1 MIIGIDVDSTV
12 CNTTESVIAQ
22 HYADTGEKLTL
33 DDIKSYYIENYVS
46 DDYKDDFHLIF
57 YKKEMWKR
65 VKVIPHG
72 VEVIKR
78 LHDRGDSIYFVTS
91 TEPQNITKKARFL
104 QRTFPFL
111 DIRKCLITTHC
122 KQMIKCD
129 LLIDDCIDN
138 VVGAD
143 YYSILMD
150 YPWNSTAI
158 FDEAEYD
165 NIYRV
170 FDWLQVE
177 PMIEYIQTLKSSNE
191 NKEITSEDIVKNP
204 SVIHSNSIPLLLDNK
219 QIGVVRQTENG
230 VMSGEIYY
238 SNVSVEMFQLNDN
251 KYEVKA
257 IRIKH

>member
-1 MIIGIDVDSTV
+1 MKIALDVDNTIV
-12 CNTTESVIAQ
+12 NTTSCVLAQ
-22 HYADTGEKLTL
+22 HYIDTGEKLTL
-33 DDIKSYYIENYVS
+33 DDIKSYYIENYVG

-65 VKVIPHG
+65 TKVIPNC

-78 LHDRGDSIYFVTS
+78 LHNQGHKIYFVTS
-91 TEPQNITKKARFL
+91 TEAKNVAKKESFL
-104 QRTFPFL
+104 KRTFPFL

-143 YYSILMD
+143 YTSILMD

-158 FDEAEYD
+158 FDDAEYD

-177 PMIEYIQTLKSSNE
+177 PMIEYIEKSK
-191 NKEITSEDIVKNP
+191 NKKE
-204 SVIHSNSIPLLLDNK
+204 
-219 QIGVVRQTENG
+219 
-230 VMSGEIYY
+230 
-238 SNVSVEMFQLNDN
+238 
-251 KYEVKA
+251 
-257 IRIKH
+257 

>member
-1 MIIGIDVDSTV
+1 MKIALDVDNTIV
-12 CNTTESVIAQ
+12 NTTSCVLIQ
-22 HYADTGEKLTL
+22 HCIDTGEKLTL
-33 DDIKSYYIENYVS
+33 DDIKTYYIENYVS

-65 VKVIPHG
+65 VKVIPHC

-111 DIRKCLITTHC
+111 DIRKRLITTYN

-129 LLIDDCIDN
+129 ILVDDCIDN
-138 VVGAD
+138 VLNAD
-143 YYSILMD
+143 YVSILLD

-177 PMIEYIQTLKSSNE
+177 PMIEYIEKVNYINMIKE
-191 NKEITSEDIVKNP
+191 N
-204 SVIHSNSIPLLLDNK
+204 
-219 QIGVVRQTENG
+219 
-230 VMSGEIYY
+230 
-238 SNVSVEMFQLNDN
+238 VE
-251 KYEVKA
+251 
-257 IRIKH
+257 

>member
-1 MIIGIDVDSTV
+1 MIIGIDVDNTIV
-12 CNTTESVIAQ
+12 NTTSCVIAQ

-33 DDIKSYYIENYVS
+33 DDIKGYYIENYVS

-65 VKVIPHG
+65 VKVIPHC

-122 KQMIKCD
+122 KQMIGVD
-129 LLIDDCIDN
+129 ILIDDYEMNLIN
-138 VVGAD
+138 GS
-143 YYSILMD
+143 YFGILMD
-150 YPWNSTAI
+150 YPWNRN
-158 FDEAEYD
+158 FDDASD
-165 NIYRV
+165 DKIYRV
-170 FDWLQVE
+170 FDWLEVE
-177 PMIEYIQTLKSSNE
+177 PMIEYIQTLKNSNE
-191 NKEITSEDIVKNP
+191 NKAITSGDIAKNP
-204 SVIHSNSIPLLLDNK
+204 NVVHSNSVPLLLDNE

-238 SNVSVEMFQLNDN
+238 SNVSVEMLQINDN

>member
-1 MIIGIDVDSTV
+1 MIIGIDVDNVV

-65 VKVIPHG
+65 VKVIPHC

-78 LHDRGDSIYFVTS
+78 LHDRGEEIYFVTS

-122 KQMIKCD
+122 KQMIGVD
-129 LLIDDCIDN
+129 ILIDDYEMNLIN
-138 VVGAD
+138 GS
-143 YYSILMD
+143 YFGILMD
-150 YPWNSTAI
+150 YPWNRN
-158 FDEAEYD
+158 FDDASDE

-170 FDWLQVE
+170 NNWLEVE

-191 NKEITSEDIVKNP
+191 NKEITSEDIAKNP
-204 SVIHSNSIPLLLDNK
+204 SVINSSIIPLFLDDK
-219 QIGVVRQTENG
+219 QIGVVRQIENG
-230 VMSGEIYY
+230 VMSGEI
-238 SNVSVEMFQLNDN
+238 SLGNLSVEMLQLSDS

>member
-33 DDIKSYYIENYVS
+33 DDIKSYYIEKYVS

-65 VKVIPHG
+65 VKVIPHC

-122 KQMIKCD
+122 KQMIGVD
-129 LLIDDCIDN
+129 ILIDDYEMNLIN
-138 VVGAD
+138 GS
-143 YYSILMD
+143 YFGILMN
-150 YPWNSTAI
+150 YPWNRN
-158 FDEAEYD
+158 FDDASD
-165 NIYRV
+165 DKIYRV
-170 FDWLQVE
+170 FDWTQVE
-177 PMIEYIQTLKSSNE
+177 PMIEYIQTLKNSNE
-191 NKEITSEDIVKNP
+191 NKEITSEDSTKNP
-204 SVIHSNSIPLLLDNK
+204 SVINSSIIPLFLDDE
-219 QIGVVRQTENG
+219 QIGVVRQIENG
-230 VMSGEIYY
+230 VMSGEI
-238 SNVSVEMFQLNDN
+238 SLGNLSVEMLQLSDS

>member
-1 MIIGIDVDSTV
+1 MVIGIDIDNV
-12 CNTTESVIAQ
+12 CVNTTSCILEQ

-33 DDIKSYYIENYVS
+33 DDIKTYYIENYVS
-46 DDYKDDFHLIF
+46 NDYKDDFHLIF
-57 YKKEMWKR
+57 LKKEMWKR
-65 VKVIPHG
+65 VQVLPHC

-78 LHDRGDSIYFVTS
+78 LHDRGEEIYFVTS
-91 TEPQNITKKARFL
+91 TEPQNVAKKARFL

-122 KQMIKCD
+122 KQMIGVNI
-129 LLIDDCIDN
+129 LIDDCIDN

-177 PMIEYIQTLKSSNE
+177 PMIEYIQKVKYI
-191 NKEITSEDIVKNP
+191 KE
-204 SVIHSNSIPLLLDNK
+204 
-219 QIGVVRQTENG
+219 
-230 VMSGEIYY
+230 
-238 SNVSVEMFQLNDN
+238 
-251 KYEVKA
+251 
-257 IRIKH
+257 

>member
-1 MIIGIDVDSTV
+1 MIIGIDCDNVV
-12 CNTTESVIAQ
+12 CNTTESVLAQ

-33 DDIKSYYIENYVS
+33 DNIKSYYIENYVS

-65 VKVIPHG
+65 VKVIPHC

-78 LHDRGDSIYFVTS
+78 LHDRGEEIYFVTS

-111 DIRKCLITTHC
+111 DIRKRLITTHC
-122 KQMIKCD
+122 KQMIGVD
-129 LLIDDCIDN
+129 ILIDDCINN
-138 VVGAD
+138 VVGAN
-143 YYSILMD
+143 YMSILMD

-177 PMIEYIQTLKSSNE
+177 PMIEYIEKVKYIKE
-191 NKEITSEDIVKNP
+191 NKNE
-204 SVIHSNSIPLLLDNK
+204 L
-219 QIGVVRQTENG
+219 R
-230 VMSGEIYY
+230 Y
-238 SNVSVEMFQLNDN
+238 
-251 KYEVKA
+251 
-257 IRIKH
+257 

>member
-22 HYADTGEKLTL
+22 HYADTREKLTL
-33 DDIKSYYIENYVS
+33 DDIKSYYIENYVGE
-46 DDYKDDFHLIF
+46 DYKDDFHLIF
-57 YKKEMWKR
+57 LKKEMWKR
-65 VKVIPHG
+65 VKVLPNC
-72 VEVIKR
+72 VEVVKR
-78 LHDRGDSIYFVTS
+78 LHDKGNEIYFVTS
-91 TEPQNITKKARFL
+91 TEPQNVTKKSRFL

-111 DIRKCLITTHC
+111 DIRKRLITTHN

-138 VVGAD
+138 VLNAD
-143 YYSILMD
+143 YTSILLD

-177 PMIEYIQTLKSSNE
+177 PMIEYIQKVKYIKEDKNE
-191 NKEITSEDIVKNP
+191 
-204 SVIHSNSIPLLLDNK
+204 L
-219 QIGVVRQTENG
+219 R
-230 VMSGEIYY
+230 Y
-238 SNVSVEMFQLNDN
+238 
-251 KYEVKA
+251 
-257 IRIKH
+257 

>member
-1 MIIGIDVDSTV
+1 MIIGIDVDSTI
-12 CNTTESVIAQ
+12 CNTTESVLAQ

-65 VKVIPHG
+65 VKVIPHC

-78 LHDRGDSIYFVTS
+78 LHDRGEEIYFVTS

-122 KQMIKCD
+122 KQIIGVD
-129 LLIDDCIDN
+129 ILIDDYEMNLIN
-138 VVGAD
+138 GS
-143 YYSILMD
+143 YFGILMD
-150 YPWNSTAI
+150 YPWNRN
-158 FDEAEYD
+158 FDDASD
-165 NIYRV
+165 DKIYRV

-177 PMIEYIQTLKSSNE
+177 PMIEYIEKVKYIKE
-191 NKEITSEDIVKNP
+191 NKNE
-204 SVIHSNSIPLLLDNK
+204 L
-219 QIGVVRQTENG
+219 R
-230 VMSGEIYY
+230 Y
-238 SNVSVEMFQLNDN
+238 
-251 KYEVKA
+251 
-257 IRIKH
+257 